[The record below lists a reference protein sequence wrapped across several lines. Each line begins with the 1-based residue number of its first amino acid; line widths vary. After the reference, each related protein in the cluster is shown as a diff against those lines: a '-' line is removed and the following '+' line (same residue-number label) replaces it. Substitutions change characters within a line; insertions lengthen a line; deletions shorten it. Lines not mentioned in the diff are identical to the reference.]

1 VAAGMSV
8 PLFAVVLRKG
18 YGLGAQAMTGGD
30 FSASAFT
37 IAWPTAEFGPMGLEG
52 AVRLGYRKELDAEP
66 DPAAREALFQK
77 LVGRMYQ
84 TGKAISVAQVNE
96 IDAVIDPAE
105 TRDWIVR
112 GVKSCPPRSPGA
124 KTRSFIDVW

>member
-1 VAAGMSV
+1 
-8 PLFAVVLRKG
+8 
-18 YGLGAQAMTGGD
+18 
-30 FSASAFT
+30 
-37 IAWPTAEFGPMGLEG
+37 MGLEG

-84 TGKAISVAQVNE
+84 TGKAISVAQVDE

-112 GVKSCPPRSPGA
+112 GIKSCPPRSSGA
-124 KTRSFIDVW
+124 QARSFVDVW